1 MDILYD
7 YQMFAIQR
15 FGGISRIFIELM
27 RELSQDSTCDIHW
40 HRGLKTDDYDVSSFQ
55 SRLKRYFTL
64 SPSFPYSQE
73 PWLQAKINQY
83 TFQWFNQSFSGP
95 YDIYHPTYYDAA
107 PLDWANSK
115 RLAVTIC
122 DMIPE
127 KLLSHELK
135 FKDIIQAKKTLV
147 ERADIIF
154 SISESTKQ
162 DLIDLLAVDAE
173 KIKVTPLAS
182 RMTEIAGVADLP
194 PEALEKPYFLYVGT
208 RSRYKNFNLL
218 VQAFSQNDWFKENFQ
233 VICFGG
239 STEFLKPEI
248 KYQNDH
254 GVADNFVYLRGNDAL
269 LKGLY
274 EQAQALIYP
283 SLYEGF
289 GLPPLEAMSCGC
301 PVVCGRTSSL
311 PEVLGPAATFVEDLS
326 SPEAF
331 AAAMTQVVKDST
343 YRQRAIQ
350 AGRSQAEAFSWRR
363 TAELTLMG
371 YRSIL

>member
-1 MDILYD
+1 MHILYD

-27 RELSQDSTCDIHW
+27 RELTQQSDCEIHW
-40 HRGLKTDDYDVSSFQ
+40 HRGLKTDSYDISGFQ
-55 SRLKRYFTL
+55 SRLKRYFSL
-64 SPSFPYSQE
+64 QPFPFSQE
-73 PWLQAKINQY
+73 PWLKPKINQW
-83 TFQWFNQSFSGP
+83 TFQWFNQSFASP
-95 YDIYHPTYYDAA
+95 YEIYHPSYYDAT
-107 PLDWANSK
+107 PLNWVKSK

-127 KLLSHELK
+127 KLLMDQPK
-135 FKDIIQAKKTLV
+135 FQGIIRSKKTLV

-154 SISESTKQ
+154 SISESTKR
-162 DLIDLLAVDAE
+162 DLVELLAVDP
-173 KIKVTPLAS
+173 KKVKVTPLAS
-182 RMTEIAGVADLP
+182 RMMELSESSTLPAVAQ
-194 PEALEKPYFLYVGT
+194 EKPYFLYVGT
-208 RSRYKNFNLL
+208 RSRYKNFNIL
-218 VQAFSQNDWFKENFQ
+218 VQAMAKSVWLKENFQ

-239 STEFLKPEI
+239 SSEFLKPERN
-248 KYQNDH
+248 YQIEH
-254 GVADNFVYLRGNDAL
+254 QVADNFVYLKGDDAL

-274 EQAQALIYP
+274 EQAQALVYP

-311 PEVLGPAATFVEDLS
+311 PEVTGDAAAFIEDLTS
-326 SPEAF
+326 AEAL
-331 AAAMTQVVKDST
+331 ADAMTKVTKDIG
-343 YRQRAIQ
+343 YRQQLIQ
-350 AGRSQAEAFSWRR
+350 TGLVKSKAFSWQK

>member
-1 MDILYD
+1 MHILYD

-27 RELSQDSTCDIHW
+27 REISKEPDCYIHW

-55 SRLKRYFTL
+55 SRLKRYFAL
-64 SPSFPYSQE
+64 SSLPLVPQS
-73 PWLQAKINQY
+73 WLQPKVFNPL
-83 TFQWFNQSFSGP
+83 TFKWFNRSLLKP

-107 PLDWANSK
+107 PLDWVSSR

-127 KLLSHELK
+127 KLLADQPK
-135 FKDIIQAKKTLV
+135 FAGIIHAKKKLV

-162 DLIDLLAVDAE
+162 DLVDLLAIDPQKV
-173 KIKVTPLAS
+173 KVTPLAS
-182 RMTEIAGVADLP
+182 RLVELQHHQSLP
-194 PEALEKPYFLYVGT
+194 LEVRVKPYFLYVGT

-218 VQAFSQNDWFKENFQ
+218 VQAMACSEWLKENFR

-248 KYQNDH
+248 RYQAEH
-254 GVADNFVYLRGNDAL
+254 GVADNFFYLRGDDNL

-274 EQAQALIYP
+274 EHAQALVYP
-283 SLYEGF
+283 SFYEGF

-301 PVVCGRTSSL
+301 PVVCGNTSSL
-311 PEVLGPAATFVEDLS
+311 PEVVGTSATFIEDLS
-326 SPEAF
+326 SPEAL
-331 AAAMTQVVKDST
+331 AEAMTQLVKDPS
-343 YRQRAIQ
+343 YRRQAIQ
-350 AGRSQAEAFSWRR
+350 SGFAKAKEFSWQR